1 MTENLSQETNPF
13 HFKITAM
20 KLIMYLPA
28 LCLLWMS
35 CQNTASPYDATGTFE
50 ADETVI
56 SAQANGELTNFTVED
71 GQQLRAGEAVGYI
84 DSTQIFL
91 KKLELQRQV
100 GAILSKT
107 PQATIQLATL
117 QEQLARDLHEQDR
130 VNRLHRSGAATDKQ
144 WDDIQFKVKIDEKNI
159 AALQSS
165 LHVTTSSLRKST
177 SPVAMEIARL
187 EDQLAK
193 CRIINPI
200 NGTVLTSYAEPHEMA
215 QVGRPLYRIA
225 DLSELI
231 LRAYITGDQFAQLS
245 LNKPVAVRVDD
256 GKGGYKEYPGRIAWI
271 SSKAEFT
278 PKTIQT
284 KQERA
289 QLVYAVKI
297 RVKNDGYL
305 KIGMYGE
312 VKW

>member
-1 MTENLSQETNPF
+1 
-13 HFKITAM
+13 M
-20 KLIMYLPA
+20 KPIMYLPA
-28 LCLLWMS
+28 LCILWAS
-35 CQNTASPYDATGTFE
+35 CHDTPNFNDATGTFE

-56 SAQANGELTNFTVED
+56 SAQVSGALTVFSVED
-71 GQQLRAGEAVGYI
+71 GQQLRAGEVVGYI

-91 KKLELQRQV
+91 KKLQLQRQV

-117 QEQLARDLHEQDR
+117 QEQLARDVHERDR
-130 VNRLHRSGAATDKQ
+130 VDRLHRSGAATERQ

-159 AALQSS
+159 AALKSS
-165 LHVTTSSLRKST
+165 LHVTTSSLQKST

-193 CRIINPI
+193 CRIVNPL
-200 NGTVLTSYAEPHEMA
+200 NGTVLTSYAQPYEMA

-225 DLSELI
+225 DLSELT
-231 LRAYITGDQFAQLS
+231 LRAYITGDQFAELS
-245 LNKPVAVRVDD
+245 LNQPVRVRVDD
-256 GKGGYKEYPGRIAWI
+256 GKGGYREYPGTITWI

-284 KQERA
+284 KRERA
-289 QLVYAVKI
+289 QLVYAMKI